1 MVCCWSNFIVL
12 SASHETRIF
21 LFAGI
26 FTSIKES
33 RMWVIS
39 SVSEAHMWG
48 HIHASLIFRT
58 KLNYYFSLPRLIF
71 AVRCLSAATRSFLRW
86 KPERKINQLMIT
98 FQFLPR
104 LTDIECWPKDKIFN
118 FIFHRRKQTAFD
130 FESETMCRAHSPA
143 WLFGFSV
150 KWIYFYVTAKSVTW
164 RNYLTLSSTSSLVLR
179 DETRIYFDMED
190 IKRAMKQT
198 TMATS

>member
-1 MVCCWSNFIVL
+1 MGDIKCKRSTHVRPYTCVINIQNQIKL
-12 SASHETRIF
+12 
-21 LFAGI
+21 LF
-26 FTSIKES
+26 F
-33 RMWVIS
+33 S
-39 SVSEAHMWG
+39 SSTD
-48 HIHASLIFRT
+48 IRS
-58 KLNYYFSLPRLIF
+58 SLPLGSD
-71 AVRCLSAATRSFLRW
+71 AKLLA